1 MRKFSPTNAD
11 DFKQV
16 LFQPG
21 RLSSL
26 FEEGGGGGRR
36 VEKGLIITGLFPRVK
51 LPRCKINRRGLR
63 RRWKLRE
70 NAAPAKEASVQGLGT
85 ISSLIDRLSCHWRGG
100 IVVFFPP
107 PQLYQRSLPPPPYR
121 AVKTAVRIVP
131 LLLALVFLEPQPWI
145 FNPSRSP
152 SMYHQSMVYL
162 DYNPRPLPISGI
174 SRLV

>member
-1 MRKFSPTNAD
+1 MTFFFFKNRVEGDPDWFREKKQCGNFLPPTRTISSKYIVSAWAI
-11 DFKQV
+11 V
-16 LFQPG
+16 LLV
-21 RLSSL
+21 R
-26 FEEGGGGGRR
+26 RR

-100 IVVFFPP
+100 IVIFFPP
-107 PQLYQRSLPPPPYR
+107 PQVYQRSLPPPPYR

-145 FNPSRSP
+145 STLRGHHR
-152 SMYHQSMVYL
+152 YT
-162 DYNPRPLPISGI
+162 I
-174 SRLV
+174 SRWYI